1 MIMKVLGPSDPDS
14 GCHPGEVVLPTPG
27 DPETFTGVQSNKT
40 CLWAEVVEA
49 DLPADEAASIQM
61 HMGRD
66 LELELEYAEIGSR
79 CRRDVAGETDGG
91 LIYWVS

>member
-1 MIMKVLGPSDPDS
+1 MIMKVLGPSDPGS
-14 GCHPGEVVLPTPG
+14 ECHPGEVALPTPG
-27 DPETFTGVQSNKT
+27 DPETFTGVQSGKT

-49 DLPADEAASIQM
+49 DLPADEAGSIQM

-66 LELELEYAEIGSR
+66 LELELEHAEIGSR
-79 CRRDVAGETDGG
+79 CRRDVAGETGGG

>member
-1 MIMKVLGPSDPDS
+1 VIMKVLGPSDPS
-14 GCHPGEVVLPTPG
+14 SECHPGEVVLPTPG
-27 DPETFTGVQSNKT
+27 DPETFTGVQSGKT

-66 LELELEYAEIGSR
+66 LELELEHAEIGSR